1 MKRFLSLLLIVTLVA
16 GILAGCGA
24 LEPAGPTEPGNNT
37 QPTTGTKPTTPS
49 GNNNNNNPGNNTG
62 NNGGNNNTNTPA
74 VDVADDIV
82 IKNDAEMFTDRDL
95 AGTYEDAQT
104 ITLGNEIL
112 RTTTQHST
120 KVFIISCPEMVKGK
134 TYTMIINGSS
144 YKATA
149 Q

>member
-1 MKRFLSLLLIVTLVA
+1 MRSKRLGERNFSSISLPPSSPNGESTSLIRGRLAAAA
-16 GILAGCGA
+16 GLGIANMMFETFNTSSSTQGYLYSSSANIPNGA
-24 LEPAGPTEPGNNT
+24 
-37 QPTTGTKPTTPS
+37 S
-49 GNNNNNNPGNNTG
+49 
-62 NNGGNNNTNTPA
+62 
-74 VDVADDIV
+74 IV
-82 IKNDAEMFTDRDL
+82 ITDAD
-95 AGTYEDAQT
+95 
-104 ITLGNEIL
+104 GNEIL